1 MARAEELP
9 GATRG
14 LGQRSGMS
22 PDGPSAAR
30 QDVVVLV
37 VITGQIASGKSTVAC
52 AIARELERD
61 GASAAVVDL
70 DVIYEMLDPECGPKV
85 SQAKWTHA
93 RQLAARIAGA
103 LLAEGVLVVVEGEFL
118 TPDQRA
124 EFTDALPSAIAPRF
138 VTLRLPFEV
147 ALQRTSADPSRA
159 LSRDPTFLA
168 SHYEATAESIERI
181 PSSDLMLD
189 TSAFG
194 VEEAARK
201 VAGWLGQSR

>member
-1 MARAEELP
+1 M
-9 GATRG
+9 
-14 LGQRSGMS
+14 SG
-22 PDGPSAAR
+22 PLFINAPSGTSGAR

-37 VITGQIASGKSTVAC
+37 VVTGQIASGKSTLAC
-52 AIARELERD
+52 AVARDLERD
-61 GASAAVVDL
+61 GASVAVVDL
-70 DVIYEMLDPECGPKV
+70 DLIYEMLDPRRGPKV
-85 SQAKWTHA
+85 SQAKWTQA

-118 TPDQRA
+118 TPDQRG
-124 EFTDALPSAIAPRF
+124 EFTDALPSAIIPRF

-147 ALQRTSADPSRA
+147 ALQRANADPSRG

-181 PSSDLMLD
+181 PSSDLTLD
-189 TSAFG
+189 ASAFG
-194 VEEAARK
+194 VEEAARS